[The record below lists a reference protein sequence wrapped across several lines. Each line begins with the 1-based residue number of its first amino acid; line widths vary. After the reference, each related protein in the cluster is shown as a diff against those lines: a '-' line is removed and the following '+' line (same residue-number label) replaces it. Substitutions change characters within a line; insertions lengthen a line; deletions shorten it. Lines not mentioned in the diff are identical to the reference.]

1 MYCNNHP
8 TGPPAYEM
16 VLTHY
21 LFEQFLSFFL
31 QRLVIY
37 HHIVLITPFL
47 FDNNQSHFLTAH
59 LLFPILPLSS
69 LILLKLYQTLFLFL
83 HSSLLLLN
91 PVIDLA
97 NFPSINAT
105 SISSSSCTWIVRFT
119 MVPSCL

>member
-1 MYCNNHP
+1 HP

-37 HHIVLITPFL
+37 HHIVLITPSL
-47 FDNNQSHFLTAH
+47 FDNNQSPFLTEH
-59 LLFPILPLSS
+59 LLFPIPPLSS
-69 LILLKLYQTLFLFL
+69 LILLKLFQTCFLFL
-83 HSSLLLLN
+83 HSSLSLLI
-91 PVIDLA
+91 PVIEQA

-105 SISSSSCTWIVRFT
+105 SICSSSCTWFVRFT